1 MEYTIDVY
9 FGFCLGYVN
18 STLNPLIYAIFN
30 REFRR
35 PFWEL
40 LTCHCLNINA
50 RLRERRYQ
58 HEYRP
63 PLISLPTASSGGNP
77 RPSISETPNL
87 PRGRNSSYLL
97 ERRRSSTLTE

>member
-1 MEYTIDVY
+1 MMAKFDI
-9 FGFCLGYVN
+9 FSALQGYIN

-40 LTCHCLNINA
+40 LTCHCLSINA

-63 PLISLPTASSGGNP
+63 PPISLPIMSSGGGAC
-77 RPSISETPNL
+77 PSVSETPNL
-87 PRGRNSSYLL
+87 PRCRNSFHLL
-97 ERRRSSTLTE
+97 DRRRSSQLTE

>member
-1 MEYTIDVY
+1 MGVEPANLVTS
-9 FGFCLGYVN
+9 GYVN

-87 PRGRNSSYLL
+87 SRGRNSSYLL